1 MPVLKEGILFY
12 TEVTQID
19 QFRADSEAKETSLKA
34 ASTVIIS
41 FTRWKSLMMAHLGKK
56 LAYLLYKIFS
66 WETHACRY

>member
-41 FTRWKSLMMAHLGKK
+41 FTR
-56 LAYLLYKIFS
+56 
-66 WETHACRY
+66 